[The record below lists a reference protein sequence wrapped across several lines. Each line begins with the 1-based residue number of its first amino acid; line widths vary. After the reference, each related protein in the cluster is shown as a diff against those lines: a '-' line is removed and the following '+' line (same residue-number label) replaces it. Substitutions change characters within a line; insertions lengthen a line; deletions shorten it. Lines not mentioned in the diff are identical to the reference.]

1 MRVMVD
7 ANIIISA
14 GLFPESVV
22 GKTLEHIAK
31 NESLVICKYT
41 LEELSEVFFKKFP
54 KRVQYFYHFMDNL
67 RYELVDYEVND
78 TGKYPKIRDPNDLP
92 ILINAIES
100 KVDLLITGDKDFEE
114 IDIEKPKIMKPREYE
129 EKYIK
134 Q

>member
-7 ANIIISA
+7 ANIIILA
-14 GLFPESVV
+14 GLFPESIV
-22 GKTLEHIAK
+22 GKILEHIVK
-31 NESLVICKYT
+31 NESLVLCKYT

-67 RYELVDYEVND
+67 KYELVDYEID
-78 TGKYPKIRDPNDLP
+78 EKRRYPKIRDIDDLP
-92 ILINAIES
+92 LLVNAIES
-100 KVDLLITGDKDFEE
+100 KVDLLVTGDKDFEE
-114 IDIEKPKIMKPREYE
+114 IDIDIPKIMKPREYE